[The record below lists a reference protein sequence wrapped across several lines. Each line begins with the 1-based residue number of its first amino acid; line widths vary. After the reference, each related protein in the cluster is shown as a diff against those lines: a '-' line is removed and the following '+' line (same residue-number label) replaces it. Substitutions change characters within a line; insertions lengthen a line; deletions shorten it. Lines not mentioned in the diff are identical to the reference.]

1 MNIKIININVNGIRS
16 AVKKNFLPWLEK
28 QNADLVCLQEVRM
41 PIDLLQSSTSLH
53 PPGYY
58 VYSVAAQKNGYSGV
72 TIFSKHK
79 PNNVITTLGWPVADL
94 EGRYIQLDFDNFKIA
109 NIYIPSGT
117 SGELRQSIKYEFLN
131 NYQKVLEN
139 NIKDSLP
146 FIICGDF
153 NIAHRNIDL
162 KNWKANQKSSGF
174 LPQERAWLD
183 LVFDNIGFVD
193 AYRFKN
199 PEKVAYTW
207 WSNFGK
213 AWENNIGW
221 RIDYQIIT
229 PQLKNQIIST
239 EIYRQEKFSD
249 HAPVIIEYVI

>member
-1 MNIKIININVNGIRS
+1 M
-16 AVKKNFLPWLEK
+16 
-28 QNADLVCLQEVRM
+28 
-41 PIDLLQSSTSLH
+41 
-53 PPGYY
+53 
-58 VYSVAAQKNGYSGV
+58 
-72 TIFSKHK
+72 
-79 PNNVITTLGWPVADL
+79 
-94 EGRYIQLDFDNFKIA
+94 
-109 NIYIPSGT
+109 
-117 SGELRQSIKYEFLN
+117 
-131 NYQKVLEN
+131 
-139 NIKDSLP
+139 
-146 FIICGDF
+146 
-153 NIAHRNIDL
+153 
-162 KNWKANQKSSGF
+162 
-174 LPQERAWLD
+174 PQERAWLD

>member
-1 MNIKIININVNGIRS
+1 MKIININVNGIRS

-28 QNADLVCLQEVRM
+28 QGADLVCLQEVRM

-131 NYQKVLEN
+131 NYQKVLEQRVE
-139 NIKDSLP
+139 
-146 FIICGDF
+146 G
-153 NIAHRNIDL
+153 R
-162 KNWKANQKSSGF
+162 
-174 LPQERAWLD
+174 
-183 LVFDNIGFVD
+183 
-193 AYRFKN
+193 
-199 PEKVAYTW
+199 
-207 WSNFGK
+207 
-213 AWENNIGW
+213 
-221 RIDYQIIT
+221 
-229 PQLKNQIIST
+229 
-239 EIYRQEKFSD
+239 
-249 HAPVIIEYVI
+249 PVGE